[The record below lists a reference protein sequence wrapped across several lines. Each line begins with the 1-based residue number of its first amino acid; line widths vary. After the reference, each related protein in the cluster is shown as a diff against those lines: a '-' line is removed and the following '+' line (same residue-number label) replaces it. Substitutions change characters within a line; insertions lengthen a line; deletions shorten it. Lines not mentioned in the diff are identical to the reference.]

1 MRSDMGDD
9 PVKII
14 AGGAASNHDRKLERL
29 CGPRF
34 RKDVGNEEARTAKN

>member
-1 MRSDMGDD
+1 MGDD

-29 CGPRF
+29 CGS
-34 RKDVGNEEARTAKN
+34 DSAKTSEMKKQGRQKTDDK

>member
-1 MRSDMGDD
+1 MGDD

-34 RKDVGNEEARTAKN
+34 RKDVGMKKQGRQKTDDK

>member
-1 MRSDMGDD
+1 MGDD

-14 AGGAASNHDRKLERL
+14 AGGAASNLDRKLERL
-29 CGPRF
+29 CGPQL